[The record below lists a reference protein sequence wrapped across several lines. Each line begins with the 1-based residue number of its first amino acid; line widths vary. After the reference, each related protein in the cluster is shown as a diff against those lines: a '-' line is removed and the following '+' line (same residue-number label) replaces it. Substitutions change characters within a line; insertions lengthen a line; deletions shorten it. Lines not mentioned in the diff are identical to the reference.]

1 MEKFFMPLY
10 MDFHKLDSS
19 DISMEELA
27 KAHDEDLA
35 IQERFG
41 VFELKYWVNVE
52 AKSLFCLVQGPSK
65 EACNEVHRQS
75 HGNAPCNIIEVSEDE
90 FNVYFGIGK
99 SVNDLAHTESGEIDT
114 GYRTLLLF
122 SHDDLSGQNNHYS
135 KEVNRLIE
143 HYKGSRV
150 IYPDDDILVSFI
162 FASNAILCA
171 KAIHKLLLSIPD
183 NIEFNLTLV
192 SGKPVDELGNNMF
205 EESKKKV
212 QYLCALGLKKTM
224 YLDSETKILSDK
236 ERMSSK
242 IKTEDFNLVKN
253 EDFVFSFQ
261 LFDVLEEKIEQP
273 DFKSED
279 FNNLLG
285 LSKSQTYRK
294 IKSLTGIAPN
304 QLIQEF
310 RLRKSLKCLKQHS
323 KTISETAYDLG
334 FNSPTYFAKVF
345 RKRFNSTPTHFTKIS
360 EGS

>member
-90 FNVYFGIGK
+90 FNLYFGIGK